1 VVAVYNAQS
10 LIQVAT
16 LGDGPPAS
24 GCTSFVSFSPDGKIL
39 AYGNRYSAGLWDTV
53 THNDLREPEQDL
65 SLPDSID
72 QLESVAFS
80 PDSRILAIG
89 DRSKQIVLWNIST
102 RKVLARLKGHDG
114 WVSALAFSPD
124 AKTLYSGGIDRT
136 VKLWDLSSFQSE
148 GQIDA
153 EKIRPFATLKGHTD
167 SILSIKCALNGKV
180 VATVGTDHTV
190 KLWSDT
196 AGREFEKFDN
206 VSGVFPRAD
215 LAVTN
220 VGDGDDNKVTALDL
234 GAQMQSL
241 PAKLDQTPTIVSAD
255 RKLFAFE
262 SGFLSG
268 TESRAM
274 DLVESVSGHKLA
286 SIPSRFLGNFAS
298 FSQDSRL
305 FCVIGPD
312 NRSVL
317 LWDTV
322 ERRHLTPIKNDVE
335 LRSFLMSPDGRL
347 LVTFDKE
354 SGTVKSWEIVSQRRV
369 AQFVRN
375 RKPTNSEDEAPDES
389 DPQVL
394 SPDGRILAFSDSS
407 KVELWQVNS
416 NDAPLA
422 LANSDMR
429 APVSV
434 IAFSPDGK
442 LLAVGDEIGTVR
454 IWDAVKRQ
462 ELTTFMGH
470 KDSVTTLAF
479 SPDSRALASG
489 GGARDGAVKLYGM
502 TTMRELL
509 TLTHEP
515 SPTSETHAG
524 QGSED
529 AILQLFFSS
538 DGRALIT
545 QSNNFILRIW
555 RGNVPQT

>member
-1 VVAVYNAQS
+1 
-10 LIQVAT
+10 
-16 LGDGPPAS
+16 
-24 GCTSFVSFSPDGKIL
+24 
-39 AYGNRYSAGLWDTV
+39 
-53 THNDLREPEQDL
+53 
-65 SLPDSID
+65 
-72 QLESVAFS
+72 
-80 PDSRILAIG
+80 
-89 DRSKQIVLWNIST
+89 
-102 RKVLARLKGHDG
+102 
-114 WVSALAFSPD
+114 
-124 AKTLYSGGIDRT
+124 
-136 VKLWDLSSFQSE
+136 
-148 GQIDA
+148 
-153 EKIRPFATLKGHTD
+153 
-167 SILSIKCALNGKV
+167 
-180 VATVGTDHTV
+180 
-190 KLWSDT
+190 
-196 AGREFEKFDN
+196 
-206 VSGVFPRAD
+206 
-215 LAVTN
+215 
-220 VGDGDDNKVTALDL
+220 
-234 GAQMQSL
+234 
-241 PAKLDQTPTIVSAD
+241 
-255 RKLFAFE
+255 
-262 SGFLSG
+262 
-268 TESRAM
+268 
-274 DLVESVSGHKLA
+274 VESVSGHKLA

-394 SPDGRILAFSDSS
+394 SPDGQILAFSDSS

>member
-1 VVAVYNAQS
+1 
-10 LIQVAT
+10 
-16 LGDGPPAS
+16 
-24 GCTSFVSFSPDGKIL
+24 
-39 AYGNRYSAGLWDTV
+39 
-53 THNDLREPEQDL
+53 
-65 SLPDSID
+65 
-72 QLESVAFS
+72 
-80 PDSRILAIG
+80 
-89 DRSKQIVLWNIST
+89 
-102 RKVLARLKGHDG
+102 
-114 WVSALAFSPD
+114 
-124 AKTLYSGGIDRT
+124 
-136 VKLWDLSSFQSE
+136 
-148 GQIDA
+148 
-153 EKIRPFATLKGHTD
+153 
-167 SILSIKCALNGKV
+167 
-180 VATVGTDHTV
+180 
-190 KLWSDT
+190 
-196 AGREFEKFDN
+196 
-206 VSGVFPRAD
+206 
-215 LAVTN
+215 
-220 VGDGDDNKVTALDL
+220 
-234 GAQMQSL
+234 
-241 PAKLDQTPTIVSAD
+241 
-255 RKLFAFE
+255 
-262 SGFLSG
+262 
-268 TESRAM
+268 
-274 DLVESVSGHKLA
+274 
-286 SIPSRFLGNFAS
+286 
-298 FSQDSRL
+298 
-305 FCVIGPD
+305 
-312 NRSVL
+312 
-317 LWDTV
+317 
-322 ERRHLTPIKNDVE
+322 
-335 LRSFLMSPDGRL
+335 
-347 LVTFDKE
+347 
-354 SGTVKSWEIVSQRRV
+354 V

-394 SPDGRILAFSDSS
+394 SPDGQILAFSDSS

>member
-1 VVAVYNAQS
+1 
-10 LIQVAT
+10 
-16 LGDGPPAS
+16 
-24 GCTSFVSFSPDGKIL
+24 
-39 AYGNRYSAGLWDTV
+39 
-53 THNDLREPEQDL
+53 
-65 SLPDSID
+65 
-72 QLESVAFS
+72 
-80 PDSRILAIG
+80 
-89 DRSKQIVLWNIST
+89 
-102 RKVLARLKGHDG
+102 
-114 WVSALAFSPD
+114 
-124 AKTLYSGGIDRT
+124 
-136 VKLWDLSSFQSE
+136 
-148 GQIDA
+148 
-153 EKIRPFATLKGHTD
+153 
-167 SILSIKCALNGKV
+167 
-180 VATVGTDHTV
+180 
-190 KLWSDT
+190 
-196 AGREFEKFDN
+196 
-206 VSGVFPRAD
+206 
-215 LAVTN
+215 
-220 VGDGDDNKVTALDL
+220 
-234 GAQMQSL
+234 
-241 PAKLDQTPTIVSAD
+241 
-255 RKLFAFE
+255 
-262 SGFLSG
+262 
-268 TESRAM
+268 
-274 DLVESVSGHKLA
+274 
-286 SIPSRFLGNFAS
+286 
-298 FSQDSRL
+298 
-305 FCVIGPD
+305 
-312 NRSVL
+312 
-317 LWDTV
+317 
-322 ERRHLTPIKNDVE
+322 
-335 LRSFLMSPDGRL
+335 MSPDGRL